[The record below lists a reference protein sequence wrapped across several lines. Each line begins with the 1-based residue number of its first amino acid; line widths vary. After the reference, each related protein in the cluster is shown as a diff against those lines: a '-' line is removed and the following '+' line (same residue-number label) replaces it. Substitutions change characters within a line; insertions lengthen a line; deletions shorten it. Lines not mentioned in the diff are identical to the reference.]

1 MEFLTKKLR
10 EIMPIPFFF
19 FKYYALSLLYYNCTF
34 FWKEKSQI
42 TIIMWIINFDFQ
54 LIIRENLKIILRLIH
69 TLNTIYSY
77 SLRQKIKIIIW
88 NSNRNLHLLC
98 TQFCYLVSSF
108 YFFFYQKF
116 NYFTTNYN
124 VIWPRFDIVIQ
135 FLHSTKFLSI
145 LLSIQIRRKRFLNHL
160 DSQINHFVQSQFQS
174 YPEDLPN

>member
-1 MEFLTKKLR
+1 MKRKIANYNNYVNNKFWFSTNYSWK
-10 EIMPIPFFF
+10 
-19 FKYYALSLLYYNCTF
+19 FKNY
-34 FWKEKSQI
+34 I
-42 TIIMWIINFDFQ
+42 
-54 LIIRENLKIILRLIH
+54 RLIH

-77 SLRQKIKIIIW
+77 SLRQKIRIIIW